1 MTTWEIVKLGRACSP
16 VSCRDACS
24 WLWNHQVGA
33 GLGSVTRPCQ
43 RTLPMVAVAVPECMD
58 TNSQRTRGVPFH
70 WVVSPLP
77 SFARNPSF
85 NRPLAGTADTGTS

>member
-1 MTTWEIVKLGRACSP
+1 
-16 VSCRDACS
+16 
-24 WLWNHQVGA
+24 
-33 GLGSVTRPCQ
+33 
-43 RTLPMVAVAVPECMD
+43 MVAVAVPECMD

-70 WVVSPLP
+70 WVVSLLP

>member
-1 MTTWEIVKLGRACSP
+1 
-16 VSCRDACS
+16 
-24 WLWNHQVGA
+24 
-33 GLGSVTRPCQ
+33 
-43 RTLPMVAVAVPECMD
+43 MVAVAVPECMD

-77 SFARNPSF
+77 SFAPNPSF